1 MQEGTLTEF
10 HPDSE
15 TLGRYAR
22 GELGR
27 EPRRDLE
34 RHLAGCATCQ
44 AALDAL
50 PRASETPGTVR
61 WQGHRFAARRVAHE
75 QETERQENLDGVL
88 AALGPIVASL
98 SRGELDEL
106 LDADDLR
113 RRALIRDEPRFRSL
127 ALSELLQGR
136 CRSAWPADP
145 EESIESAKL
154 AVLIAERLAADGGGE
169 PAENARAMALMH
181 LGEAFRVAAEERQR
195 PVARVADGAVAAG
208 AKWIGEQRAWST
220 EQALWDLR
228 DAFLERGM
236 AFDAALVCLDLA
248 AVLLRQG
255 READLRRMAD
265 ESIKVFTE
273 KGADPYVIDALR
285 FLRDAER
292 REGRPLTLDLLD
304 KMARFLAE
312 ARHDPRR

>member
-1 MQEGTLTEF
+1 MQEETLTEF

-15 TLGRYAR
+15 TLARYAR

-34 RHLAGCATCQ
+34 RHLAGCPACQ
-44 AALDAL
+44 AAMDGLSV
-50 PRASETPGTVR
+50 PTSTVR

-75 QETERQENLDGVL
+75 EETARQENLDGVL
-88 AALGPIVASL
+88 GALGPIVASL
-98 SRGELDEL
+98 SRGELGEL
-106 LDADDLR
+106 LGADDLR
-113 RRALIRDEPRFRSL
+113 RRTLIRDEPRFRSL
-127 ALSELLQGR
+127 ALSELLQAR
-136 CRSAWPADP
+136 CRAAWPADP
-145 EESIESAKL
+145 DESIESAKL
-154 AVLIAERLAADGGGE
+154 AVLIAERLAAEGGGE

-195 PVARVADGAVAAG
+195 PAGQVADGPVAAG
-208 AKWIGEQRAWST
+208 APWIGEQRSWNT

-236 AFDAALVCLDLA
+236 DFDALLVCLDLA
-248 AVLLRQG
+248 AVLLHQG

-265 ESIKVFTE
+265 ESIVAFTE

-292 REGRPLTLDLLD
+292 REGRPLTLDLLG